1 MKEFPI
7 VLSIAGSDPSGGA
20 GIQADIK
27 AISACGGYA
36 AAAVTAVTVQ
46 NTQGVSSVEYLSGDV
61 VAAQVDA
68 VMSDL
73 AVDAVKIGMTGTV
86 PIVEAIASQL
96 EAHPVLY
103 VVTDPVMVS
112 TSKDALTLPEA
123 VEALCDKVFPHSHLI
138 TPNIDEASKL
148 AGFRIRSIEDMDR
161 AAVLL
166 RDRYRCAFLVKGGDL
181 SAAVCAEG
189 SSSALN
195 AAVPDTPATGTA
207 ASDSTAIVSEST
219 DVLCDIDGLVHIT
232 SERVLTNNLHGTGCT
247 LSSAIATFLGA
258 GYPLR
263 DAVQSAVVYVHN
275 AIEAAASLR
284 IGHGHGP
291 LRHFYNV

>member
-1 MKEFPI
+1 MKVRPFFILSDIMKDYPI

-36 AAAVTAVTVQ
+36 AAAITAVTVQ
-46 NTQGVSSVEYLSGDV
+46 NTAGVSEVEYLRPEL
-61 VAAQVDA
+61 VAAQIDA

-96 EAHPVLY
+96 AVHPVLY

-112 TSKDALTLPEA
+112 TSKDSLTLPEA
-123 VEALCDKVFPHSHLI
+123 VDALCSKIFPRSHLV
-138 TPNIDEASKL
+138 TPNIDEASRL
-148 AGFRIRSIEDMDR
+148 AGFRIRSVEDMDR
-161 AAVLL
+161 AAALL
-166 RDRYRCAFLVKGGDL
+166 RDRYGCAFLVKGGDL
-181 SAAVCAEG
+181 PAASG
-189 SSSALN
+189 QS
-195 AAVPDTPATGTA
+195 VPD
-207 ASDSTAIVSEST
+207 IVSQST
-219 DVLCDIDGLVHIT
+219 DVLCDLDGLVHIT

-247 LSSAIATFLGA
+247 LSSSIAAFLGA
-258 GYPLR
+258 GHPLR
-263 DAVQSAVVYVHN
+263 EAVQTAVAYVHN
-275 AIEAAASLR
+275 AIVAAAPLR

-291 LRHFYNV
+291 LRHFYR

>member
-112 TSKDALTLPEA
+112 TSKDALTLPDA

-148 AGFRIRSIEDMDR
+148 AGFRIRSLEDMDR
-161 AAVLL
+161 AAVFL
-166 RDRYRCAFLVKGGDL
+166 RDRYDCAFLVKGGDL
-181 SAAVCAEG
+181 PASA
-189 SSSALN
+189 
-195 AAVPDTPATGTA
+195 TA

-219 DVLCDIDGLVHIT
+219 DVLCDMDGLVHIT
-232 SERVLTNNLHGTGCT
+232 SKRVLTNNLHGTGCT

>member
-46 NTQGVSSVEYLSGDV
+46 NTQGVSSVEYLSGEV

-148 AGFRIRSIEDMDR
+148 AGFRIRSLEDMDR
-161 AAVLL
+161 AAVFL
-166 RDRYRCAFLVKGGDL
+166 RDRYDCAFLVKGGDL
-181 SAAVCAEG
+181 PASA
-189 SSSALN
+189 
-195 AAVPDTPATGTA
+195 TA

-219 DVLCDIDGLVHIT
+219 DVLCDMDGLVHIT
-232 SERVLTNNLHGTGCT
+232 SKRVLTNNLHGTGCT

>member
-96 EAHPVLY
+96 E
-103 VVTDPVMVS
+103 
-112 TSKDALTLPEA
+112 
-123 VEALCDKVFPHSHLI
+123 
-138 TPNIDEASKL
+138 EASKL
-148 AGFRIRSIEDMDR
+148 AGFRIRSLEDMDR
-161 AAVLL
+161 AAVFL
-166 RDRYRCAFLVKGGDL
+166 RDRYDCAFLVKGGDL
-181 SAAVCAEG
+181 PAAVTD
-189 SSSALN
+189 S
-195 AAVPDTPATGTA
+195 
-207 ASDSTAIVSEST
+207 STALGSAEEESEKTKGRAALSMIVSEST
-219 DVLCDIDGLVHIT
+219 DVLCDMDGLVHIT
-232 SERVLTNNLHGTGCT
+232 SKRVLTNNLHGTGCT

>member
-1 MKEFPI
+1 M
-7 VLSIAGSDPSGGA
+7 
-20 GIQADIK
+20 
-27 AISACGGYA
+27 
-36 AAAVTAVTVQ
+36 
-46 NTQGVSSVEYLSGDV
+46 
-61 VAAQVDA
+61 
-68 VMSDL
+68 
-73 AVDAVKIGMTGTV
+73 
-86 PIVEAIASQL
+86 
-96 EAHPVLY
+96 LY

-112 TSKDALTLPEA
+112 TSKDALTLPDA

-138 TPNIDEASKL
+138 TPNIDEASRL

-181 SAAVCAEG
+181 SAAV
-189 SSSALN
+189 
-195 AAVPDTPATGTA
+195 
-207 ASDSTAIVSEST
+207 
-219 DVLCDIDGLVHIT
+219 
-232 SERVLTNNLHGTGCT
+232 